1 MSCFIDVK
9 NLIYE
14 YKNVDSVRRA
24 VNNLNIQIQKG
35 QFIVVL
41 GHNGSGKSTFAKH
54 LNAIFSPT
62 SGTVLIDGLDSK
74 DDDKVSEIRQKCGMV
89 FQNPDNQIVAT
100 VVEDDVAFGPEN
112 MGVPSQEI
120 RKRVDEALSV
130 VRMSEF
136 ATKAPHLLSGGQ
148 KQKVAIAG
156 IIAMKPDCIILDE
169 STSMLDPR
177 GRKEVM
183 STVKKL
189 NKEENITLIH
199 ITHFMEEAVD
209 ADYIYVM
216 EEGEIVLE
224 GTPKEVFVNIEKL
237 QNLGLDVPPMTLLCS
252 ELRKH
257 DIQISQDILTV
268 EEMIDSLCQL
278 KSQI

>member
-1 MSCFIDVK
+1 MSSFIDVK

-54 LNAIFSPT
+54 LNAIFIPT
-62 SGTVLIDGLDSK
+62 SGTVIIDGLDTK
-74 DDDKVSEIRQKCGMV
+74 DDNKIFEIRQKCGMV

-112 MGVPSQEI
+112 MGVPSKEI
-120 RKRVDEALSV
+120 RKRVDDALAV

-224 GTPKEVFVNIEKL
+224 GTPKKVFVNIEQL
-237 QNLGLDVPPMTLLCS
+237 QNLGLDVPPMTLLSS

-268 EEMIDSLCQL
+268 EEMIDKLCQL

>member
-1 MSCFIDVK
+1 MSSFIDVK

-62 SGTVLIDGLDSK
+62 SGTVIIDGLDTK
-74 DDDKVSEIRQKCGMV
+74 DDNNIFEIRQKCGMV

-112 MGVPSQEI
+112 MGIPSQEI
-120 RKRVDEALSV
+120 RKRVDDALAV

-224 GTPKEVFVNIEKL
+224 GTPKKVFVNIEQL
-237 QNLGLDVPPMTLLCS
+237 QNLGLDVPPMTLLSS

-268 EEMIDSLCQL
+268 EEMIDKLCQL

>member
-1 MSCFIDVK
+1 MSSFIDVK

-62 SGTVLIDGLDSK
+62 SGTVIIDGLDTK
-74 DDDKVSEIRQKCGMV
+74 DDNNIFEIRQKCGMV

-112 MGVPSQEI
+112 MGIPSQEI
-120 RKRVDEALSV
+120 RKRVDDALAV

>member
-1 MSCFIDVK
+1 MSSFIDVK

-24 VNNLNIQIQKG
+24 VNNINIQIQKG
-35 QFIVVL
+35 KFIVVL

-54 LNAIFSPT
+54 LNAIFTPT
-62 SGTVLIDGLDSK
+62 SGTVLIDGLDTK
-74 DDDKVSEIRQKCGMV
+74 DDNKVLEIRQKCGMV

-112 MGVPSQEI
+112 MGVPSHEI
-120 RKRVDEALSV
+120 RKRVDDALSV

-136 ATKAPHLLSGGQ
+136 AAKAPHLLSGGQ

-183 STVKKL
+183 NTVKKL

-216 EEGEIVLE
+216 EEGEVVLE
-224 GTPKEVFVNIEKL
+224 GTPKEVFINIEKL
-237 QNLGLDVPPMTLLCS
+237 QSLGLDVPPMTLLCS
-252 ELRKH
+252 ELKKQ
-257 DIQISQDILTV
+257 DIQISPDILTV

>member
-1 MSCFIDVK
+1 MSSFIDVK

-62 SGTVLIDGLDSK
+62 SGTVIIDGLDTK
-74 DDDKVSEIRQKCGMV
+74 DDNNIFEIRQKCGMV

-120 RKRVDEALSV
+120 RKRVDDALAV

>member
-1 MSCFIDVK
+1 MSSFIDVK

-14 YKNVDSVRRA
+14 YKNIDSVRRA

-35 QFIVVL
+35 RFIVVL

-54 LNAIFSPT
+54 LNAIFTPT
-62 SGTVLIDGLDSK
+62 SGTVLIDGLDTN
-74 DDDKVSEIRQKCGMV
+74 DDNKVFEIRQKCGMV

-120 RKRVDEALSV
+120 KKRVDDALSV

-224 GTPKEVFVNIEKL
+224 GTPKEVFVNIEQL
-237 QNLGLDVPPMTLLCS
+237 QNLGLDVPPMTLLCN
-252 ELRKH
+252 ELKKQ
-257 DIQISQDILTV
+257 DIHISQDILTV

>member
-1 MSCFIDVK
+1 MSSFIDVK

-62 SGTVLIDGLDSK
+62 SGTVIIDGLDTK
-74 DDDKVSEIRQKCGMV
+74 DDNNIFEIRQKCGMV

-120 RKRVDEALSV
+120 RKRVDDALAV

-224 GTPKEVFVNIEKL
+224 GTPKKVFVNIEQL
-237 QNLGLDVPPMTLLCS
+237 QNLGLDVPPMTLLCN
-252 ELRKH
+252 ELRKD

-268 EEMIDSLCQL
+268 EEMIDKLCQL

>member
-1 MSCFIDVK
+1 MSSFIDVK

-24 VNNLNIQIQKG
+24 VNNINIQIQKG
-35 QFIVVL
+35 KFIVVL

-54 LNAIFSPT
+54 LNAIFTPT
-62 SGTVLIDGLDSK
+62 NGTVLIDGLDTK
-74 DDDKVSEIRQKCGMV
+74 DENKVLEIRQKCGMV

-120 RKRVDEALSV
+120 RKRVDDALSV

-183 STVKKL
+183 NTVKKL

-224 GTPKEVFVNIEKL
+224 GTPKAVFINIDKL
-237 QNLGLDVPPMTLLCS
+237 QSLGLDVPPMTLLCN
-252 ELRKH
+252 ELKKQ
-257 DIQISQDILTV
+257 DIQISPDILTV

>member
-1 MSCFIDVK
+1 MSSFIDVK

-62 SGTVLIDGLDSK
+62 SGTVIIDGLDTK
-74 DDDKVSEIRQKCGMV
+74 DDNNIFEIRQKCGMV

-112 MGVPSQEI
+112 MGIPSQEI
-120 RKRVDEALSV
+120 RKRVDDALAV

-136 ATKAPHLLSGGQ
+136 STKAPHLLSGGQ

-224 GTPKEVFVNIEKL
+224 GTPKKVFVNIEQL
-237 QNLGLDVPPMTLLCS
+237 QNLGLDVPPMTLLSS

-268 EEMIDSLCQL
+268 EEMIDKLCQL

>member
-1 MSCFIDVK
+1 MSSFIDVK

-74 DDDKVSEIRQKCGMV
+74 DDDKVFEIRQKCGMV

-112 MGVPSQEI
+112 MGIPSQEI
-120 RKRVDEALSV
+120 RKRVDDALAV

-224 GTPKEVFVNIEKL
+224 GTPKEVFVNVEQL
-237 QNLGLDVPPMTLLCS
+237 QNLGLDVPPMTLLS
-252 ELRKH
+252 NELRKH

>member
-1 MSCFIDVK
+1 MSSFIDVK

-24 VNNLNIQIQKG
+24 VNNINIQIQKG
-35 QFIVVL
+35 KFIVVL

-54 LNAIFSPT
+54 LNAIFTPT
-62 SGTVLIDGLDSK
+62 SGTVLIDGLDTK
-74 DDDKVSEIRQKCGMV
+74 DDNKVLEIRQKCGMV

-112 MGVPSQEI
+112 MGVPSHEI
-120 RKRVDEALSV
+120 RKRVDDALSV

-136 ATKAPHLLSGGQ
+136 AAKAPHLLSGGQ

-183 STVKKL
+183 NTVKKL

-216 EEGEIVLE
+216 EEGEVGLE
-224 GTPKEVFVNIEKL
+224 GTPKEVFINIDKL
-237 QNLGLDVPPMTLLCS
+237 QSLGLDVPPMTLLCS
-252 ELRKH
+252 ELKKQ
-257 DIQISQDILTV
+257 DIQISPDILTV

>member
-1 MSCFIDVK
+1 MSSFIDVK

-62 SGTVLIDGLDSK
+62 SGTVIIDGLDTK
-74 DDDKVSEIRQKCGMV
+74 DDNKIFEIRQKCGMV

-120 RKRVDEALSV
+120 RKRVDDALAV

-224 GTPKEVFVNIEKL
+224 GTPKKVFVNVEQL

>member
-1 MSCFIDVK
+1 MSSFIDVK

-62 SGTVLIDGLDSK
+62 SGTVIIDGLDTK
-74 DDDKVSEIRQKCGMV
+74 DDNNIFEIRQKCGMV

-112 MGVPSQEI
+112 MGIPSQEI
-120 RKRVDEALSV
+120 RKRVDDALAI
-130 VRMSEF
+130 VRMSDF

-224 GTPKEVFVNIEKL
+224 GTPKKVFLNIEQL
-237 QNLGLDVPPMTLLCS
+237 QNLGLDVPPMTLLSS

-268 EEMIDSLCQL
+268 EEMIDKLCQL

>member
-1 MSCFIDVK
+1 MSSFIDVK

-24 VNNLNIQIQKG
+24 VNNINIQIQKG
-35 QFIVVL
+35 KFIVVL

-54 LNAIFSPT
+54 LNAIFTPT
-62 SGTVLIDGLDSK
+62 SGTVLIDGLDTK
-74 DDDKVSEIRQKCGMV
+74 DDNKVLEIRQKCGMV

-112 MGVPSQEI
+112 MGVPSHEI
-120 RKRVDEALSV
+120 RKRVDDALSV

-183 STVKKL
+183 NTVKKL

-209 ADYIYVM
+209 ADYIH
-216 EEGEIVLE
+216 GRRR
-224 GTPKEVFVNIEKL
+224 GCP
-237 QNLGLDVPPMTLLCS
+237 
-252 ELRKH
+252 
-257 DIQISQDILTV
+257 
-268 EEMIDSLCQL
+268 
-278 KSQI
+278 

>member
-1 MSCFIDVK
+1 MSSFIDVK

-14 YKNVDSVRRA
+14 YKNIDSVRRA

-54 LNAIFSPT
+54 LNAIFTPT
-62 SGTVLIDGLDSK
+62 SGTVLIDGLDTK
-74 DDDKVSEIRQKCGMV
+74 NDNKVFEIRQKCGMV

-120 RKRVDEALSV
+120 RKRVDDALSV

-224 GTPKEVFVNIEKL
+224 GTPKEVFVNIEQL
-237 QNLGLDVPPMTLLCS
+237 QNLGLDVPPMTLLCN
-252 ELRKH
+252 ELKKQ

>member
-1 MSCFIDVK
+1 MSSFIDVK

-24 VNNLNIQIQKG
+24 VNNINIQIQKG
-35 QFIVVL
+35 KFIVVL

-54 LNAIFSPT
+54 LNAIFTPT
-62 SGTVLIDGLDSK
+62 SGTVLIDGLDTK
-74 DDDKVSEIRQKCGMV
+74 DDNKVLEIRQKCGMV

-112 MGVPSQEI
+112 MGVPSHEI
-120 RKRVDEALSV
+120 RKRVDDALSV

-136 ATKAPHLLSGGQ
+136 AAKAPHLLSGGQ

-183 STVKKL
+183 NTVKKL

-216 EEGEIVLE
+216 EEGEVVLE
-224 GTPKEVFVNIEKL
+224 GTPKEVFINIDKL
-237 QNLGLDVPPMTLLCS
+237 QSLGLDVPPMTLLCS
-252 ELRKH
+252 ELKKQ
-257 DIQISQDILTV
+257 DIQISPDILTV

>member
-1 MSCFIDVK
+1 MSSFIDVK

-62 SGTVLIDGLDSK
+62 SGTVIIDGLDTK
-74 DDDKVSEIRQKCGMV
+74 DDNNIFEIRQKCGMV

-100 VVEDDVAFGPEN
+100 VIEDDVAFGPEN
-112 MGVPSQEI
+112 MGIPSQEI
-120 RKRVDEALSV
+120 RKRVDDALAV

-224 GTPKEVFVNIEKL
+224 GTPKKVFLNIEQL
-237 QNLGLDVPPMTLLCS
+237 QNLGLDVPPMTLLSS

-268 EEMIDSLCQL
+268 EEMIDKLYQL

>member
-1 MSCFIDVK
+1 MSSFIDVK

-74 DDDKVSEIRQKCGMV
+74 DDDKVFEIRQKCGMV

-112 MGVPSQEI
+112 MGIPSQEI
-120 RKRVDEALSV
+120 RKRVDDALAV

-224 GTPKEVFVNIEKL
+224 GTPKEVFVNVEQL
-237 QNLGLDVPPMTLLCS
+237 QNLGLDVPPMTLLSS

>member
-1 MSCFIDVK
+1 MSSFIDVK

-54 LNAIFSPT
+54 LNAIFTPT

-74 DDDKVSEIRQKCGMV
+74 DDDIVFEIRQKCGMV

-120 RKRVDEALSV
+120 RKRVDDALAV

-224 GTPKEVFVNIEKL
+224 GTPKEVFVNVEQL
-237 QNLGLDVPPMTLLCS
+237 QNLGLDVPPMTLLSS

>member
-1 MSCFIDVK
+1 MSSFIDVK

-14 YKNVDSVRRA
+14 YKNIDSVRRA

-74 DDDKVSEIRQKCGMV
+74 DDDKVFEIRQKCGMV

-112 MGVPSQEI
+112 MGIPSQEI
-120 RKRVDEALSV
+120 RKRVDDALTV

-224 GTPKEVFVNIEKL
+224 GTPKEVFVNIEQL
-237 QNLGLDVPPMTLLCS
+237 QNLGLDVPPMTLLSS

>member
-1 MSCFIDVK
+1 MSSFIDVK

-24 VNNLNIQIQKG
+24 VNNINIQIQKG
-35 QFIVVL
+35 KFIVVL

-54 LNAIFSPT
+54 LNAIFTPT
-62 SGTVLIDGLDSK
+62 SGTVLIDGLDTK
-74 DDDKVSEIRQKCGMV
+74 DDNQVLEIRQKCGMV

-112 MGVPSQEI
+112 MGVPSHEI
-120 RKRVDEALSV
+120 RKRVDDALSV

-183 STVKKL
+183 NTVKKL

-216 EEGEIVLE
+216 EEGEVVLE
-224 GTPKEVFVNIEKL
+224 GTPKEVFINIEKL
-237 QNLGLDVPPMTLLCS
+237 QILGLDVPPMTLLCS
-252 ELRKH
+252 ELKKH
-257 DIQISQDILTV
+257 DINISQDILTV